1 MANWK
6 KVIVSGSIPSFTDI
20 KVDGLASNTVVL
32 GGGSGSVLTTQARNG
47 TGNIVGTT
55 AADGVSMSGSFS
67 GSFQGTIN
75 ADIASASI
83 ADTAGTASVALRANS
98 LAPTV
103 TATSASV
110 AARATTLSPA
120 ATASFADSATT
131 ASHALS
137 GAGDFSGSFIGD
149 GSGLTGITHVLDNS
163 LTDGNGIADFTF
175 NGSAG
180 ASVAVQADGS
190 TLTVGASG
198 VKVADAGIT
207 ATQLNTSVAGDGLA
221 GGGGTA
227 LSVNVDDSS
236 IETNSDSLRVKASG
250 ITNDMLAGSIANA
263 KLSNSSVTVGST
275 EIALGA
281 TSTTLAG
288 LTNVVGTKFSGSFSG
303 SFEGDGAGLTGIA
316 TTLTVDADSGG
327 TSTVDLKT
335 QTFDIAGTAN
345 EIETSVSGQ
354 TVTIGLPN
362 DVTVGQDLTVT
373 RDAVITRNLT
383 VQGTASFQATTD
395 LDVADRFIRLAS
407 GSNAAGEGGFVVQQG
422 DNGLGEVFGYD
433 QTTLRFGLTSS
444 FDATQNSFTPDAFFS
459 NVIEGAS
466 NDPTATIEKYTKKGN
481 TFVASNGDLYI
492 YS

>member
-1 MANWK
+1 MATWK
-6 KVIVSGSIPSFTDI
+6 KVIVSGSNISQ
-20 KVDGLASNTVVL
+20 LANDAGYLTNA
-32 GGGSGSVLTTQARNG
+32 GGIA
-47 TGNIVGTT
+47 
-55 AADGVSMSGSFS
+55 
-67 GSFQGTIN
+67 N
-75 ADIASASI
+75 AES
-83 ADTAGTASVALRANS
+83 ASVAARATTLS
-98 LAPTV
+98 TDATASFADLASDAR
-103 TATSASV
+103 TADSASV

-131 ASHALS
+131 ASFADVATTARTL
-137 GAGDFSGSFIGD
+137 A
-149 GSGLTGITHVLDNS
+149 NS

-180 ASVAVQADGS
+180 ATVAVEADGS
-190 TLTVGASG
+190 TLSVGSGG

-335 QTFDIAGTAN
+335 QTLDIAGTTN
-345 EIETSVSGQ
+345 EIVTSVSGQ
-354 TVTIGLPN
+354 TITVALPDDVTI
-362 DVTVGQDLTVT
+362 GQDLTVT

-433 QTTLRFGLTSS
+433 QTTLRFGLSSS

-459 NVIEGAS
+459 NVIEGDA
-466 NDPTATIEKYTKKGN
+466 NDPTATIAKYTKKGN
-481 TFVASNGDLYI
+481 IFVADNGDIHI

>member
-1 MANWK
+1 MASWK
-6 KVIVSGSIPSFTDI
+6 KVIISGSNISQ
-20 KVDGLASNTVVL
+20 LANDANYITS
-32 GGGSGSVLTTQARNG
+32 A
-47 TGNIVGTT
+47 
-55 AADGVSMSGSFS
+55 
-67 GSFQGTIN
+67 GTIAN
-75 ADIASASI
+75 AD
-83 ADTAGTASVALRANS
+83 
-98 LAPTV
+98 
-103 TATSASV
+103 SASV
-110 AARATTLSPA
+110 AARATELSA
-120 ATASFADSATT
+120 DATASFADRATSASIADELSQLATASYADSATT
-131 ASHALS
+131 ASHALG

-236 IETNSDSLRVKASG
+236 IETNADTLRVKASG
-250 ITNDMLAGSIANA
+250 ITNAMLAGSIAND
-263 KLSNSSVTVGST
+263 KLTNSSVTVGST
-275 EIALGA
+275 QIALGA

-303 SFEGDGAGLTGIA
+303 SFEGNGAGLTGIA

-362 DVTVGQDLTVT
+362 NVTVGQDLTVT

-383 VQGTASFQATTD
+383 VQGTASFQNTTD

-422 DNGLGEVFGYD
+422 SNGLGEVFGYD

>member
-1 MANWK
+1 MASWK
-6 KVIVSGSIPSFTDI
+6 KVIVSGSNISQ
-20 KVDGLASNTVVL
+20 LANDSNYIT
-32 GGGSGSVLTTQARNG
+32 SA
-47 TGNIVGTT
+47 
-55 AADGVSMSGSFS
+55 
-67 GSFQGTIN
+67 GTIAN
-75 ADIASASI
+75 AD
-83 ADTAGTASVALRANS
+83 
-98 LAPTV
+98 
-103 TATSASV
+103 SASV
-110 AARATTLSPA
+110 AARATTLSPDA
-120 ATASFADSATT
+120 TASFADRATSASIADELSQLATASFADSATT

-175 NGSAG
+175 NGSSG
-180 ASVAVQADGS
+180 ASVAVEADGS
-190 TLTVGASG
+190 TLSVGASG
-198 VKVADAGIT
+198 VKVADGGIT

-236 IETNSDSLRVKASG
+236 IETNADTLRVKASG
-250 ITNDMLAGSIANA
+250 ITNAMLNGSIAND

-275 EIALGA
+275 QIALGA

-288 LTNVVGTKFSGSFSG
+288 LTNVVSTKFSGSFSG
-303 SFEGDGAGLTGIA
+303 SFDGDGAGLTGIA

-335 QTFDIAGTAN
+335 QTLDIAGTTN
-345 EIETSVSGQ
+345 EIVTSVSGQ
-354 TVTIGLPN
+354 TITVALPDDVTI
-362 DVTVGQDLTVT
+362 GQDLTVT

-433 QTTLRFGLTSS
+433 QTTLRFGLSSS

-459 NVIEGAS
+459 NVIEGDA
-466 NDPTATIEKYTKKGN
+466 NDPTATIAKYTKKGN
-481 TFVASNGDLYI
+481 IFVADNGDIHI

>member
-1 MANWK
+1 MASWK
-6 KVIVSGSIPSFTDI
+6 KVIVSGSSANLTDLQ
-20 KVDGLASNTVVL
+20 VDSLSSGLVTGN
-32 GGGSGSVLTTQARNG
+32 SGNLTTTAVNG
-47 TGNIVGTT
+47 SGNIVATT
-55 AADGVSMSGSFS
+55 AATGLSHSGSFS
-67 GSFQGTIN
+67 GSFEGDFVGTIN
-75 ADIASASI
+75 
-83 ADTAGTASVALRANS
+83 GTVA
-98 LAPTV
+98 
-103 TATSASV
+103 SASV
-110 AARATTLSPA
+110 AERATTLSPDA
-120 ATASFADSATT
+120 TASFADRATSASIADELSQLATASFADSATT

-236 IETNSDSLRVKASG
+236 IETNADTLRVKASG
-250 ITNDMLAGSIANA
+250 ITNAMLAGSIAND
-263 KLSNSSVTVGST
+263 KLTNSSVTVGST
-275 EIALGA
+275 QIALGA

-303 SFEGDGAGLTGIA
+303 SFEGNGAGLTGIA

-362 DVTVGQDLTVT
+362 NVTVGQDLTVT

-383 VQGTASFQATTD
+383 VQGTASFQNTTD

-422 DNGLGEVFGYD
+422 SNGLGEVFGYD

>member
-1 MANWK
+1 MASWK
-6 KVIVSGSIPSFTDI
+6 KVIVSGSSANLANLQ
-20 KVDGLASNTVVL
+20 VDSLSSGVVTGASGNLTTTAVN
-32 GGGSGSVLTTQARNG
+32 GSG
-47 TGNIVGTT
+47 NILGTT
-55 AADGVSMSGSFS
+55 GADNTSISGSFS
-67 GSFQGTIN
+67 GSFQGIIN
-75 ADIASASI
+75 ADIA
-83 ADTAGTASVALRANS
+83 
-98 LAPTV
+98 
-103 TATSASV
+103 SASV
-110 AARATTLSPA
+110 AARATTLSPEA
-120 ATASFADSATT
+120 TASIADLATTASFADLAGSIRSGLT
-131 ASHALS
+131 ASHADRATSASIADIATSARRLNN
-137 GAGDFSGSFIGD
+137 D
-149 GSGLTGITHVLDNS
+149 
-163 LTDGNGIADFTF
+163 LTDGNGIADFTY
-175 NGSAG
+175 NGSSA
-180 ASVAVQADGS
+180 ASVTVEADGS
-190 TLTVGASG
+190 TLSVGSGG

-207 ATQLNTSVAGDGLA
+207 STQLATSVAGDGLA

-236 IETNSDSLRVKASG
+236 IETNADTLRVKASG

-275 EIALGA
+275 QINLGA

-303 SFEGDGAGLTGIA
+303 SFQGDGSDLTGIA
-316 TTLTVDADSGG
+316 TTLTIDADSGG
-327 TSTVDLKT
+327 TSTVDLQS
-335 QTFDIAGTAN
+335 QTFDIAGTSN

-422 DNGLGEVFGYD
+422 SNGFGEVFGYD

-459 NVIEGAS
+459 NIIEGAAD
-466 NDPTATIEKYTKKGN
+466 DPTATIAKYTKKGN
-481 TFVASNGDLYI
+481 IFVADNGEIHI